1 MITVYHN
8 PRCTKSRQA
17 LAYLENKNLDFEV
30 IKYLDHPLS
39 KNKLEDL
46 LTKLNIKPISLIR
59 KNEAT
64 WKEKFKGRTLSDTQI
79 IEAMIQYPKLMERPI
94 VVKKDKAIIA
104 RPTENIDNLI

>member
-39 KNKLEDL
+39 KNELEDL

-64 WKEKFKGRTLSDTQI
+64 WKETFKGRTLSDTQI